1 MEDQDIGE
9 VGEEN
14 SGTWLDLTLGGSLSA
29 IDRNSSGSQSRT
41 TSHKVF
47 SCNYCMRK
55 FFSSQALGGHQNAH
69 KRERGAAQRSYQ
81 SERMVMGLPL
91 NAPFLPSLRVHSHST
106 VPKPHG
112 ERPMGMVARFEDMVP
127 NGMMAWAPFALD
139 EAANMRWSRS
149 FQHED
154 PQQQK
159 RPSESQKLDLNLR
172 L

>member
-14 SGTWLDLTLGGSLSA
+14 SGTWLDLTLGGSASA

-69 KRERGAAQRSYQ
+69 EGEGCCSEVLPVRENGDGFAPQCSFPTILASPFPLYCPQAPQR
-81 SERMVMGLPL
+81 
-91 NAPFLPSLRVHSHST
+91 ASHGYGG
-106 VPKPHG
+106 KI
-112 ERPMGMVARFEDMVP
+112 
-127 NGMMAWAPFALD
+127 
-139 EAANMRWSRS
+139 
-149 FQHED
+149 
-154 PQQQK
+154 
-159 RPSESQKLDLNLR
+159 
-172 L
+172 